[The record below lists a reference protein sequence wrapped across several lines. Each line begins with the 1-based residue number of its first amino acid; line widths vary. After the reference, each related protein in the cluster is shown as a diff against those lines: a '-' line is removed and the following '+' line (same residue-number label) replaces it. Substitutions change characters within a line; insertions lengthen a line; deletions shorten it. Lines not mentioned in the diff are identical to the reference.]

1 MRPIK
6 LVMLI
11 SILIFESC
19 AKIYYS
25 PNAYS
30 IAQSHK
36 LIAVIPPTV
45 SIAANKNVDAKSMK
59 EQQRTES
66 TNFQQE
72 IYSWMLT
79 RKMQGKITQDILD
92 IDQTNFL
99 LNKAGFSD
107 SLLSVEDICRI
118 LNVDGIIKSNFSL
131 SKPISDGGAVVL
143 ALFGAYGSTNEI
155 HVSMNIHDRKTNKL
169 IWNFDHKFSGTIG
182 SSPSR
187 LVDALMR
194 YASKKMPYMILN

>member
-72 IYSWMLT
+72 IFY
-79 RKMQGKITQDILD
+79 K
-92 IDQTNFL
+92 N
-99 LNKAGFSD
+99 
-107 SLLSVEDICRI
+107 
-118 LNVDGIIKSNFSL
+118 
-131 SKPISDGGAVVL
+131 
-143 ALFGAYGSTNEI
+143 
-155 HVSMNIHDRKTNKL
+155 
-169 IWNFDHKFSGTIG
+169 
-182 SSPSR
+182 
-187 LVDALMR
+187 
-194 YASKKMPYMILN
+194 